1 MEISKYRYDEELG
14 FTIEG
19 TPAEAEMLAR
29 CARECS
35 RDAVRR
41 AFAAGLS
48 ITVVRDGN
56 RIVPEI
62 ERARRELGLVVG
74 VPLDLAIRAT
84 VKEWRPRRSA
94 ALPGGGGERAAF
106 LNSAFTRELNFG
118 KITALDVRG

>member
-1 MEISKYRYDEELG
+1 MFTRYVAKSFEYYTTKCPRLWYNARVEISKYRYDEELG

-56 RIVPEI
+56 RIVKVAPDGTETFI
-62 ERARRELGLVVG
+62 KYVE
-74 VPLDLAIRAT
+74 PI
-84 VKEWRPRRSA
+84 
-94 ALPGGGGERAAF
+94 
-106 LNSAFTRELNFG
+106 
-118 KITALDVRG
+118 

>member
-1 MEISKYRYDEELG
+1 MKSSLRVWGKHSRVCYPCGVRGDFGRICGMETSKYRYDEVLG
-14 FTIEG
+14 ETIEG

-56 RIVPEI
+56 RIVKVAPDGTETFI
-62 ERARRELGLVVG
+62 KYVESV
-74 VPLDLAIRAT
+74 
-84 VKEWRPRRSA
+84 
-94 ALPGGGGERAAF
+94 
-106 LNSAFTRELNFG
+106 
-118 KITALDVRG
+118 

>member
-1 MEISKYRYDEELG
+1 MKSLLRGWTKSSCGRSSCDVKGNLGRICGMEKSKYRYDEVLG
-14 FTIEG
+14 ETIEG

-56 RIVPEI
+56 RIVKVAPDGTETFI
-62 ERARRELGLVVG
+62 KYVESV
-74 VPLDLAIRAT
+74 
-84 VKEWRPRRSA
+84 
-94 ALPGGGGERAAF
+94 
-106 LNSAFTRELNFG
+106 
-118 KITALDVRG
+118 